1 MNNKKIAIGI
11 AVFVIVILV
20 WRPWNSLSHS
30 YRTVKVQKGIFETSV
45 SAMGELK
52 AEKALD
58 INVPAV
64 SFNEEVDIW
73 AMKIMSIIEEGKI
86 VKKGEEVARLD
97 PAEVEERLVE
107 VNEKLNEYYTNVED
121 AKIDSSLTL
130 AAARETI
137 QKQKDQVLDAELKLQ
152 QSTYE
157 SKAVQRQSQIEFEK
171 AERSLSKAQRDLITK
186 TQRHKSRIAR
196 NQRRVDKYEYRKKL
210 LEQLRDELVIKSPA
224 DGMIIYG
231 IAYNGQK
238 VKVGSRVG
246 RWMPL
251 IATLPDLNTII
262 SELYVKEIDIA
273 KITLGQKVKIKIDAF
288 PKKVFDGEIISIA
301 NIGQK
306 MPGEF
311 QNGFKVIVQLTEHK
325 ESLLPGM
332 TTSNTIIIKSFE
344 DVLFVEK
351 EAVYRNDSIAF
362 VLKKDGLSI
371 VRQEVEVAE
380 ENEEYYRLVNGLK
393 EGDKVLLDYA
403 ETPEEKELIRL

>member
-1 MNNKKIAIGI
+1 MNKKKLAIGI

-20 WRPWNSLSHS
+20 WQPWNSNSHS
-30 YRTVKVQKGIFETSV
+30 YRTVKVQKGVFETTV
-45 SAMGELK
+45 SAMGVLK
-52 AEKALD
+52 VENAVD
-58 INVPAV
+58 INVPDV
-64 SFNEEVDIW
+64 CFNEDIDIW
-73 AMKIMSIIEEGKI
+73 TMKILSIIEEGKI
-86 VKKGEEVARLD
+86 VKKGAEVARLD
-97 PAEVEERLVE
+97 PVEVEENLNE
-107 VNEKLNEYYTNVED
+107 VNEKLNERYTLLED
-121 AKIDSSLTL
+121 SRIDSSLIL
-130 AAARETI
+130 AAAREKI

-157 SKAVQRQSQIEFEK
+157 SKAVQRQSYIEFEK
-171 AERSLSKAQRDLITK
+171 AERSLLKAERDLITK
-186 TQRHKSRIAR
+186 TQRHKSRITR
-196 NQRRVDKYEYRKKL
+196 NQRRVDRYENKKKL
-210 LEQLRDELVIKSPA
+210 LEQLRNELIIKSPVE
-224 DGMIIYG
+224 GMIIYG
-231 IAYNGQK
+231 TGEDGQK

-288 PKKVFDGEIISIA
+288 PKKVFDGDIVSIA

-311 QNGFKVIVQLTEHK
+311 QNGFKVIVQLAEYK

-351 EAVYRNDSIAF
+351 EAVYRNDSMAF
-362 VLKKDGLSI
+362 VLKKDGLSV

-380 ENEEYYRLVNGLK
+380 ENEEFYRLINGLK
-393 EGDKVLLDYA
+393 EGNKVLLDYSDA
-403 ETPEEKELIRL
+403 PEEKELIRL